1 MQDSEQLKA
10 SCKFWETGS
19 ERDSVAHGLKTGG
32 VILGHITQKQHI
44 TQKL

>member
-10 SCKFWETGS
+10 SCKIWETRS
-19 ERDSVAHGLKTGG
+19 ERDSVARGLKMGG
-32 VILGHITQKQHI
+32 VILGHIIQKQHV